1 MKISPPTQP
10 SFFPESTAQKDSAF
24 PFASEIGAAASFHKS
39 ARLLLQLLHGLVHI
53 RRLGIPNA
61 EEESPSL
68 LERRAAKLHRLCIAL
83 LHHLEVKPVLR
94 GTLPS
99 GGLLITNHV
108 SFLDI
113 MFLGA
118 LRPMVFVA
126 KSEVAD
132 WPLVGNIATCAGTL
146 YVERSRRTDV
156 SRVNRNLKR
165 ALEAGILVTLFPE
178 GTSSDGSAVL
188 PFQASLLQPAVDLGA
203 PVTPGHLQYTG
214 LDGRRADDIAYFG
227 DRDLLPCLLAL
238 IRRKSTT
245 ATLECGAA
253 IQDATSRKSL
263 TQKLHAEVVR
273 LSGQPQT

>member
-1 MKISPPTQP
+1 M
-10 SFFPESTAQKDSAF
+10 
-24 PFASEIGAAASFHKS
+24 
-39 ARLLLQLLHGLVHI
+39 
-53 RRLGIPNA
+53 GIPNA
-61 EEESPSL
+61 EEHPGL
-68 LERRAAKLHRLCIAL
+68 LERRAAKLHRLCVAL
-83 LHHLEVKPVLR
+83 LEHLQVTPILEGK
-94 GTLPS
+94 LPS

-126 KSEVAD
+126 KSEVSG
-132 WPLVGNIATCAGTL
+132 WPLIGNIATCAGTV
-146 YVERSRRTDV
+146 YVDRNRRTDV

-188 PFQASLLQPAVDLGA
+188 PFQASLLQPSVDLGVA
-203 PVTPGHLQYTG
+203 VTPGHLQYTG

-238 IRRKSTT
+238 IHRKSTT
-245 ATLECGAA
+245 ATLRCGDS
-253 IQDATSRKSL
+253 IQDATSRKTL
-263 TQKLHAEVVR
+263 TQKLYAEVVR
-273 LSGQPQT
+273 LSGQPQI